1 MDLSIVSLGSYTLV
15 QGSNCTKLKCIPL
28 NNFGGT
34 GNITINGGEFPP
46 GMYM

>member
-1 MDLSIVSLGSYTLV
+1 MPNPS
-15 QGSNCTKLKCIPL
+15 LKCIPL

-46 GMYM
+46 GMYMYALIVDGQVLDTKRMI